1 MQPAFFVLRIKYTS
15 RFFICQP
22 LFYFLNLVY
31 LAEALFHTTLCTQA
45 TRKGGVVMQNRENNR
60 GNQNQQTRENSQS
73 QRENRNQDQ
82 KESRK

>member
-15 RFFICQP
+15 SLLGCQDI
-22 LFYFLNLVY
+22 FSEFGIFGGSAV
-31 LAEALFHTTLCTQA
+31 HTTLCTQA